1 MYTCYLLALNT
12 WHFKL
17 NMFKT
22 KLYAFYSKPVLSVFP
37 VSMKSTIL
45 HSFTQARNPKDIL
58 EILFS
63 LLFNPSPRP
72 VEFLEILLESS
83 HLSIFTTATNQNF
96 SLHQNNLLNDFPTFP
111 SLQPIPHTVMI
122 VIFSKHNIT

>member
-1 MYTCYLLALNT
+1 MYTCYLVALNT

-17 NMFKT
+17 NMSKT
-22 KLYAFYSKPVLSVFP
+22 KLYAFYSKPVLSVLP
-37 VSMKSTIL
+37 VSIKSTIL

-83 HLSIFTTATNQNF
+83 HLSIFTTTTNQNF